1 MEKDMSRVRDLSEF
15 FEHLPVPLYRS
26 APDGALLAGNAALAQ
41 ILGFESMEALR
52 GHSGSVNAFYPD
64 PAAREVWIET
74 IRAEGTAHDFDVEL
88 RRVDGQIVWVR
99 DTARAVYDDDGGLRY
114 FEGCLTDVTDRIRLE
129 RSRDQFIATVSHE
142 LRTPITAIFGL
153 SREMENAYASFEE
166 EDKKEMIGLVA
177 REAEEA
183 SWLIEDLL
191 VAHRADFADVKFS
204 LDSFPILDEIRRV
217 AESVDGKFALTGAE
231 NAVVVADPL
240 RTRQIVRNLLTNA
253 VRYGGSEASIEIEQ
267 AGDVVKVA
275 VCDSG
280 EPIDGATL
288 EYIFEP
294 FVGTPQNTQSVGL
307 GLWISRRLSELMG
320 GSIQY
325 RHDGARS
332 QFILTLPAG

>member
-1 MEKDMSRVRDLSEF
+1 MSRVRDLSAF

-26 APDGALLAGNAALAQ
+26 APDGALLAGNTALAR

-52 GHSGSVNAFYPD
+52 GHSGSVNTFYPD
-64 PAAREVWIET
+64 PAARQVWIET
-74 IRAEGTAHDFDVEL
+74 ILADGIAHDFDVEL
-88 RRVDGQIVWVR
+88 RRHDGQIVWVR
-99 DTARAVYDDDGGLRY
+99 DTARAVYDEDSGDLRY
-114 FEGCLTDVTDRIRLE
+114 FEGCLIDVTDRIRLE

-153 SREMENAYASFEE
+153 STEMESAYSSFEE
-166 EDKKEMIGLVA
+166 EDKKEMIALVA

-204 LDSFPILDEIRRV
+204 MDSFPILEEIRRV
-217 AESVDGKFALTGAE
+217 ADTVDSKFTITGAE
-231 NAVVVADPL
+231 GTVVIADPL

-253 VRYGGSEASIEIEQ
+253 VRYGGSEVTIEIERV
-267 AGDVVKVA
+267 GDVVKVS

-280 EPIDGATL
+280 EPIGEATL

-325 RHDGARS
+325 HHDGERS

>member
-1 MEKDMSRVRDLSEF
+1 MSRVRDLSEF

-26 APDGALLAGNAALAQ
+26 GSDGALLAGNAALAQ

-52 GHSGSVNAFYPD
+52 RHSGSVNTFYPD
-64 PAAREVWIET
+64 PGAREVWMRT
-74 IRAEGTAHDFDVEL
+74 ILAEGTAHDFDVEL
-88 RRVDGQIVWVR
+88 RRQDGQIVWVR
-99 DTARAVYDDDGGLRY
+99 DTARAVYDEEGGLRY
-114 FEGCLTDVTDRIRLE
+114 FEGCLIDVTDRIRLE

-153 SREMENAYASFEE
+153 SKEMASAYASFEE
-166 EDKKEMIGLVA
+166 EDKKEMIALVA

-191 VAHRADFADVKFS
+191 VAHRADFADVKIS
-204 LDSFPILDEIRRV
+204 VDSFHILDEIRRV
-217 AESVDGKFALTGAE
+217 ADSVDSKFTITGE
-231 NAVVVADPL
+231 EGTVVVADPL
-240 RTRQIVRNLLTNA
+240 RTRQILRNLLTNA
-253 VRYGGSEASIEIEQ
+253 VRYGGSEASIEVQEIGE
-267 AGDVVKVA
+267 VVEVS

-307 GLWISRRLSELMG
+307 GLWISKRLSELMG
-320 GSIQY
+320 ATIRY
-325 RHDGARS
+325 RHDGERS

>member
-1 MEKDMSRVRDLSEF
+1 MSDVLDLSEF

-26 APDGALLAGNAALAQ
+26 APDGALLAGNAALAR

-52 GHSGSVNAFYPD
+52 GHSGSVNTFYPD
-64 PAAREVWIET
+64 PGAREVWLAAIL
-74 IRAEGTAHDFDVEL
+74 AEGIAHDFDVEL
-88 RRVDGQIVWVR
+88 RRHDGQVVWVR
-99 DTARAVYDDDGGLRY
+99 DTARAVYDDEGGLRY
-114 FEGCLTDVTDRIRLE
+114 FEGCLIDVTDRIRLE

-142 LRTPITAIFGL
+142 LRSPITAIFGL
-153 SREMENAYASFEE
+153 STEMKSAYTSFEE
-166 EDKKEMIGLVA
+166 DEKKEMIALVA

-204 LDSFPILDEIRRV
+204 MDSFPIMDEIRRV
-217 AESVDGKFALTGAE
+217 ADSVDSKFTIYGVE
-231 NAVVVADPL
+231 GITVIADPL

-253 VRYGGSEASIEIEQ
+253 VRYGGSEASIETEQ
-267 AGDVVKVA
+267 AGDMVRVS

-294 FVGTPQNTQSVGL
+294 FVGTPQNSQSVGL

-325 RHDGARS
+325 CHDG
-332 QFILTLPAG
+332 

>member
-1 MEKDMSRVRDLSEF
+1 
-15 FEHLPVPLYRS
+15 
-26 APDGALLAGNAALAQ
+26 
-41 ILGFESMEALR
+41 MEALR
-52 GHSGSVNAFYPD
+52 AHSGSVNSFYPD
-64 PAAREVWIET
+64 LGARDVWIET
-74 IRAEGTAHDFDVEL
+74 ILAEGTAHDFDVEL
-88 RRVDGQIVWVR
+88 RRHDGQVVWVR
-99 DTARAVYDDDGGLRY
+99 DTARTVYDEDGSLRY
-114 FEGCLTDVTDRIRLE
+114 FEGCLIDVTDRIRLE

-153 SREMENAYASFEE
+153 STEMESAYASFED
-166 EDKKEMIGLVA
+166 EDKKEMLALVA

-204 LDSFPILDEIRRV
+204 MVSFPIMDEIRRV
-217 AESVDGKFALTGAE
+217 ADSVDSNLTVSGEEAIE
-231 NAVVVADPL
+231 VTADPL

-253 VRYGGSEASIEIEQ
+253 VRYGGNEVSIEIEQ
-267 AGDVVKVA
+267 AGDQIRVS

-280 EPIDGATL
+280 DPIDAATL
-288 EYIFEP
+288 QYIFEP
-294 FVGTPQNTQSVGL
+294 FVGTPQNSQSVGL

-325 RHDGARS
+325 SHDGERS

>member
-1 MEKDMSRVRDLSEF
+1 MSRVRDLSEF

-26 APDGALLAGNAALAQ
+26 APDGDLLAGNVALAQ
-41 ILGFESMEALR
+41 ILGFESIEALR
-52 GHSGSVNAFYPD
+52 AHSGSVDTFYPD
-64 PAAREVWIET
+64 PAARQVWIEAVL
-74 IRAEGTAHDFDVEL
+74 AEGTAHNFDVEL
-88 RRVDGQIVWVR
+88 RRVDGQVVWVR

-114 FEGCLTDVTDRIRLE
+114 FEGCLIDVTDRIRLE

-153 SREMENAYASFEE
+153 STEMESAYASFED
-166 EDKKEMIGLVA
+166 EDKKEMIALVA

-204 LDSFPILDEIRRV
+204 LDSFPILEEIKRV
-217 AESVDGKFALTGAE
+217 ADSVDSKFTITGAE

-267 AGDVVKVA
+267 TGGMVKIA

-280 EPIDGATL
+280 EPIEAATL

-320 GSIQY
+320 GSVQY
-325 RHDGARS
+325 SHDGDRS

>member
-1 MEKDMSRVRDLSEF
+1 MSRVRDLSEF

-41 ILGFESMEALR
+41 ILGFESMESLR

-64 PAAREVWIET
+64 PAARQVWIET
-74 IRAEGTAHDFDVEL
+74 ILAEGTAHNFDVEL
-88 RRVDGQIVWVR
+88 RRADGQVVWVR
-99 DTARAVYDDDGGLRY
+99 DTARAVYDDDGELRY
-114 FEGCLTDVTDRIRLE
+114 FEGCLIDVTDRIRLE

-153 SREMENAYASFEE
+153 STEMENAYGSFED
-166 EDKKEMIGLVA
+166 EDRKEMIALVA

-204 LDSFPILDEIRRV
+204 LDTFPIMDEIRRV
-217 AESVDGKFALTGAE
+217 AESVDSKFAISGDEGT
-231 NAVVVADPL
+231 VVSADPL

-253 VRYGGSEASIEIEQ
+253 IRYGGSEASIDVEQ
-267 AGDVVKVA
+267 AGDVVTVS

-280 EPIDGATL
+280 DPIDAATL

-320 GSIQY
+320 GSIHY
-325 RHDGARS
+325 NHDGNRS
-332 QFILTLPAG
+332 QFILTLPTG

>member
-1 MEKDMSRVRDLSEF
+1 
-15 FEHLPVPLYRS
+15 VPLYRS

-52 GHSGSVNAFYPD
+52 GHSGSVNTFYPD
-64 PAAREVWIET
+64 PGAREGWMET
-74 IRAEGTAHDFDVEL
+74 ILAQGTAHDFDVEL
-88 RRVDGQIVWVR
+88 RRHDGQVVWVR
-99 DTARAVYDDDGGLRY
+99 DTARAVYDEEGGLRY
-114 FEGCLTDVTDRIRLE
+114 FEGCLIDVTDRIRLE

-153 SREMENAYASFEE
+153 STEMESAYASFEE
-166 EDKKEMIGLVA
+166 EEKKEMIALVA

-204 LDSFPILDEIRRV
+204 MDSFPIMDEIRRV
-217 AESVDGKFALTGAE
+217 ADSVDSKFTISGE
-231 NAVVVADPL
+231 EGTVVTADPL

-253 VRYGGSEASIEIEQ
+253 VRYGGSEASIEVEQ
-267 AGDVVKVA
+267 AGDLVRVS

-280 EPIDGATL
+280 DPIDGATL
-288 EYIFEP
+288 QYIFEP
-294 FVGTPQNTQSVGL
+294 FVGTPQNSQSVGL

-320 GSIQY
+320 GSIHY
-325 RHDGARS
+325 NHDDVRS

>member
-1 MEKDMSRVRDLSEF
+1 MSRVRDLSEF

-26 APDGALLAGNAALAQ
+26 APDGALLAGNTALAR

-52 GHSGSVNAFYPD
+52 GHSGSVNDFYPD
-64 PAAREVWIET
+64 PAAREVWVET
-74 IRAEGTAHDFDVEL
+74 VRADGTAHDFDVEL
-88 RRVDGQIVWVR
+88 RRHDGQVVWVR
-99 DTARAVYDDDGGLRY
+99 DTARAVYDEEGELRY
-114 FEGCLTDVTDRIRLE
+114 FEGCLIDVTDRIRLE

-153 SREMENAYASFEE
+153 SKEMASAYASFAE
-166 EDKKEMIGLVA
+166 EDKKEMIALVA
-177 REAEEA
+177 HEAEEA

-204 LDSFPILDEIRRV
+204 MDSFPILDEIRRV
-217 AESVDGKFALTGAE
+217 AESVDSKFTIIGEEGIL
-231 NAVVVADPL
+231 VVADPL

-253 VRYGGSEASIEIEQ
+253 VRYGGSEASIEVEQ
-267 AGDVVKVA
+267 TGEMVKVS

-280 EPIDGATL
+280 EPIDDATL

-325 RHDGARS
+325 RHDGERS
-332 QFILTLPAG
+332 EFILTLPAG